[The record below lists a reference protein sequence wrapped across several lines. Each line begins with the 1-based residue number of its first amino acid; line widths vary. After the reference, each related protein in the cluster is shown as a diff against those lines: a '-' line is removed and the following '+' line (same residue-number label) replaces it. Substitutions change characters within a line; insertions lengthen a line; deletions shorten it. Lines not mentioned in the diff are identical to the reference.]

1 MKILRLSSIIEIIE
15 VFFQLRKPKIVWL
28 WPMAWQRLLSL
39 LFQVVGGWRLEELE
53 VSRLPQSDFVPV
65 RIGAFFKSCLP
76 FIMYIQIWTICAC
89 EIISRTRRI
98 VEVWPSL
105 SFCLG
110 LCNNAK
116 YYGHYIYASS
126 HRQRMHFA
134 RTNFY
139 FKETFISVTAH
150 KSRSCQNNTVISLG
164 HAHHSD

>member
-1 MKILRLSSIIEIIE
+1 MKTIEVVFHFEKNLGSLPFLKILRLSSIIEIIE
-15 VFFQLRKPKIVWL
+15 VFFRLRKPKIVWL

-39 LFQVVGGWRLEELE
+39 LFQVVSGWRLEELE

-89 EIISRTRRI
+89 EIISWTRQI

-116 YYGHYIYASS
+116 
-126 HRQRMHFA
+126 
-134 RTNFY
+134 
-139 FKETFISVTAH
+139 
-150 KSRSCQNNTVISLG
+150 
-164 HAHHSD
+164 